1 MNLRTFLSSL
11 FTGSQLNGE
20 LDQIRESARAD
31 ARLVVGTYVEE
42 FEREASN
49 LLTEHCQQFR
59 DPEEGN
65 GAWPQIEE
73 PEFAFADLQ
82 ESTRIELMG
91 LAKDRGLTYTRNVT
105 KVKLIEMLGESR

>member
-1 MNLRTFLSSL
+1 MNLKSFLSSL

-42 FEREASN
+42 FGREASN
-49 LLTEHCQQFR
+49 LLSEHCQQFK

-82 ESTRIELMG
+82 QSTKVELMR
-91 LAKDRGLTYTRNVT
+91 LAKQRGLPCTYKTT
-105 KVKLIEMLGESR
+105 KTKFIEMLAAT